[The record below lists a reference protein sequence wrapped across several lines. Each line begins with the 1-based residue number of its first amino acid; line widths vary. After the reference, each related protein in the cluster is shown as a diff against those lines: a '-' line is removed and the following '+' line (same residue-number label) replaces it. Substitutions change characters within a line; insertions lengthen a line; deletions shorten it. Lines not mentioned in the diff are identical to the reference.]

1 MKMKTVRHLKEINE
15 AWKPALLDKAF
26 RTKMIISILLLA
38 IALFFLASFLP
49 YNETR
54 PGFTLDDP
62 LLKTFNPID
71 LTWIT
76 FILIYGALL
85 VGLASL
91 AKYPRRILIA
101 FQSYT
106 LVASLRLITIYFL
119 PFNAP
124 PDIIPMKD
132 PFVEFFGGG
141 QTLLRDLFFSGH
153 TATMFLLA
161 LVAKNKILKG
171 ILVVSTILVAV
182 AVLAQHVHYTV
193 DVLVAP
199 FIAYTGYR
207 ISRLINKNKKKSI

>member
-1 MKMKTVRHLKEINE
+1 MKYMDYYKILGVAREADEKEIKKAYRQLARQYHPDMNPNNEQAAERFKEINE

-26 RTKMIISILLLA
+26 RTKMIVSVLLLA
-38 IALFFLASFLP
+38 IALFFLARFLP

-54 PGFTLDDP
+54 PGFSLDDP

-76 FILIYGALL
+76 FILIYGALV

-153 TATMFLLA
+153 TATMFL
-161 LVAKNKILKG
+161 
-171 ILVVSTILVAV
+171 
-182 AVLAQHVHYTV
+182 
-193 DVLVAP
+193 
-199 FIAYTGYR
+199 
-207 ISRLINKNKKKSI
+207 